1 MQVTFY
7 LTEASANT
15 AAGPFNI
22 SGTTSGGA
30 ANTVLIQADVSK
42 AVLLTGYTEEIAN
55 NITGGTVTSTDGT
68 CNTTDTWDVNEIY
81 EGLVPETSI
90 LSYTFEAGF
99 YYFTLS
105 EALQDN
111 ITITIADVDGHTS
124 AGCGTGA
131 EDTAGL
137 QSPVTITAGQTQ
149 ASHDSGIIGWESI
162 TYINPANQITLTTFG
177 SKANGSTFNVESGTV
192 VTITYNDTCQ
202 LYAQSS

>member
-68 CNTTDTWDVNEIY
+68 CNTTDTWSIDELY
-81 EGLVPETSI
+81 TGLVPETSI
-90 LSYTFEAGF
+90 LSYTFSGGY

-105 EALQDN
+105 EALQDS
-111 ITITIADVDGHTS
+111 ITITLANVNGHTS
-124 AGCGTGA
+124 AGCGSAA
-131 EDTAGL
+131 EDTAQL
-137 QSPVTITAGQTQ
+137 QSPVTITAGETQ
-149 ASHDSGIIGWESI
+149 VQHDSGVGEWAGIN
-162 TYINPANQITLTTFG
+162 YIQPAIAITLTTFG
-177 SKANGSTFNVESGTV
+177 VKSDGSTFNVESGTV
-192 VTITYNDTCQ
+192 VTVDINASCQ
-202 LYAQSS
+202 IYQQ

>member
-30 ANTVLIQADVSK
+30 ANTVEIQTNVSK

-68 CNTTDTWDVNEIY
+68 CNTTDTWSIDEIY
-81 EGLVPETSI
+81 TGLVPETAT
-90 LSYTFEAGF
+90 LSYTFEAGY
-99 YYFTLS
+99 YYFELS
-105 EALQDN
+105 EALQDD
-111 ITITIADVDGHTS
+111 ITITIANVDGHTS
-124 AGCGTGA
+124 AGCGQIA
-131 EDTAGL
+131 EDTASL
-137 QSPVTITAGQTQ
+137 PSPVTIAAGITNVNV
-149 ASHDSGIIGWESI
+149 DSGVAGWGGI
-162 TYINPANQITLTTFG
+162 THINPANSITLSTFG
-177 SKANGSTFNVESGTV
+177 NKANGTTFTVESGTV

-202 LYAQSS
+202 TYAQ

>member
-68 CNTTDTWDVNEIY
+68 CNTTDTWSIDEIY
-81 EGLVPETSI
+81 AGLVPETSI
-90 LSYTFEAGF
+90 LSYTFSAGY
-99 YYFTLS
+99 YYFSLS
-105 EALQDN
+105 EALQDD
-111 ITITIADVDGHTS
+111 ITITIANVDGHTS
-124 AGCGTGA
+124 AGCGTA
-131 EDTAGL
+131 SEDQASI
-137 QSPVTITAGQTQ
+137 QSPVTITADQNQ
-149 ASHDSGIIGWESI
+149 AQHDSGVGGWAGI
-162 TYINPANQITLTTFG
+162 TYINPANQITLLTHGSILNGGTFI
-177 SKANGSTFNVESGTV
+177 VPSGTV
-192 VTITYNDTCQ
+192 VTVTYDDSCQ
-202 LYAQSS
+202 GYAQ

>member
-68 CNTTDTWDVNEIY
+68 CNTTDTWSIDELY
-81 EGLVPETSI
+81 TGLVPETSI
-90 LSYTFEAGF
+90 VSYTFSAGY
-99 YYFTLS
+99 YYFNLS
-105 EALQDN
+105 EALQDD
-111 ITITIADVDGHTS
+111 ITITIANVDGHTS
-124 AGCGTGA
+124 AGCGTA
-131 EDTAGL
+131 SEDQASI
-137 QSPVTITAGQTQ
+137 QSPVTITAGQNQ
-149 ASHDSGIIGWESI
+149 AQHDSGVGGWAGI
-162 TYINPANQITLTTFG
+162 TYINPSNSITLLTFG
-177 SKANGSTFNVESGTV
+177 NKANGSTFTVESGTV
-192 VTITYNDTCQ
+192 VTITYDDSCQ
-202 LYAQSS
+202 GYAQ

>member
-30 ANTVLIQADVSK
+30 ANTVLIQAGVDK

-68 CNTTDTWDVNEIY
+68 CNTTDTWDINEIY
-81 EGLVPETSI
+81 EGLVPETST
-90 LSYTFEAGF
+90 LSYTFEAGY
-99 YYFTLS
+99 YYFSLT
-105 EALQDN
+105 EALLDD
-111 ITITIADVDGHTS
+111 ITITIANVDGHTS
-124 AGCGTGA
+124 AGCGA
-131 EDTAGL
+131 MPEDTATI
-137 QSPVTITAGQTQ
+137 QTPVTITAGETQ
-149 ASHDSGIIGWESI
+149 VSHNSGVGGGWGGI
-162 TYINPANQITLTTFG
+162 THINPANQITLTTFG

-192 VTITYNDTCQ
+192 VTITYNDACQ
-202 LYAQSS
+202 VYAQ